1 MPLYQVRLVFITISI
16 AIPGGAIAAPLALPI
31 AHTVMGGL
39 KVIKGTHDKAKDGTL
54 VTAGGAAG
62 LVAEGLAVG
71 MGVSGAILPNDGL
84 SVAVDGSGIASSP
97 SDGAGNSNLPVGS
110 KTRYTRVKEIG
121 SKCVERAGIA
131 TSCVLTIV

>member
-31 AHTVMGGL
+31 ATTVMGGL
-39 KVIKGTHDKAKDGTL
+39 KLIKGVKDRVEDGPMT
-54 VTAGGAAG
+54 TGGAAG
-62 LVAEGLAVG
+62 IIAETVTLGLG
-71 MGVSGAILPNDGL
+71 IGGAILPNNVRLG
-84 SVAVDGSGIASSP
+84 AATDGSGIASSP
-97 SDGAGNSNLPVGS
+97 SDGGGNSNLPAGD

-121 SKCVERAGIA
+121 STCVKIAGIA